1 MSVRRIWWLVCRS
14 VPRLVLEKVE
24 LREKDWQALAS
35 ALSDSGCR
43 VEQVG
48 RHTVCG
54 MNWVLLSY
62 SLVGA
67 EKLHHEG

>member
-14 VPRLVLEKVE
+14 VPRLVLEEVE

-35 ALSDSGCR
+35 GLSDSGCR
-43 VEQVG
+43 LEQVG
-48 RHTVCG
+48 RLRFAVCG

-62 SLVGA
+62 S
-67 EKLHHEG
+67 